1 MIRAFDCRER
11 ASQIQFLA
19 WRNCDFRFFHP
30 LSEEAASNLPM
41 IPPQLPIV
49 SLKTLV
55 FFCRRWEPQQ
65 PPRSIVLIKGDAQS
79 QCVVELLS
87 RSFHRPRR
95 RKTKRDRQEERE
107 NNEKASLNCI
117 GGKWIGFRSRAEF

>member
-49 SLKTLV
+49 SPDPRLFLPSLGTTTAPAFDCTNKG
-55 FFCRRWEPQQ
+55 RRAVSVRRGTPAQELPS
-65 PPRSIVLIKGDAQS
+65 PKKKNKKGQT
-79 QCVVELLS
+79 
-87 RSFHRPRR
+87 R
-95 RKTKRDRQEERE
+95 RK
-107 NNEKASLNCI
+107 
-117 GGKWIGFRSRAEF
+117 GKQ

>member
-19 WRNCDFRFFHP
+19 WPNYDFRFFHP

-49 SLKTLV
+49 S
-55 FFCRRWEPQQ
+55 PD
-65 PPRSIVLIKGDAQS
+65 PRLFLPSLGTTTAPAFDCTNKKGDAQS

-95 RKTKRDRQEERE
+95 KNK
-107 NNEKASLNCI
+107 K
-117 GGKWIGFRSRAEF
+117 